1 VVFCWKVLCIYIL
14 LNLGNKIIFLK
25 IKPIFSKGEPSP
37 KVLIFS
43 VMAADME
50 ACGVFLFL

>member
-50 ACGVFLFL
+50 A